1 RPHDHHRPAGQVGD
15 EGDLQPDPGAG
26 HAVPGGGRRDAPPDR
41 GDGGHRAQGPGA
53 GHHAPAEAGVQPPG
67 PVPRRRLGAGRPVGE
82 AGAHRRPPR
91 RGPRRRRAGT
101 GVHAVLRDGH
111 VPARP
116 PAAPAG
122 LPGGVPP
129 RRRPPP
135 PARPDGGRVPGRRRR
150 GADHGAVP
158 QGRWHRSEPDGGQP
172 RRPLRPVVEP
182 GGGEPGHRPRLPHR
196 PAPQR
201 PGPQAGLRRHP
212 GGPDR
217 PDDRRQAGTGRPHRR
232 RRRGVADRAVH
243 RPAGRRVPPVGRHRG
258 GRVSPP
264 RRSRKPASAGRKP
277 ALGRQDLES
286 LLAQIDALQSSR
298 RTGSAGGGGTGGGRR
313 AKADEVEIGRLRR
326 LLADAIANDLNDDVS
341 DEDEDDDWDEEP
353 WDQDD
358 PYDDEDEEGDWWPGG
373 RWERFAPAKPI
384 RVEGGLTTRSRRGAI
399 GETWWSQR
407 FLAAVEATTPGG
419 RSTRGRSYA
428 RQGQVLELAVG
439 AGLIEASV
447 QGSRQTP
454 YRVRLA
460 MPVADDGEWDR
471 LTVALAGQAG
481 YAAQM
486 LAGELPHEVEDVFAA
501 EGVSLFPSRSSKLS
515 TDCTCPDWANPCKHV
530 AAVCYLVAEEFDRDP
545 F

>member
-1 RPHDHHRPAGQVGD
+1 
-15 EGDLQPDPGAG
+15 
-26 HAVPGGGRRDAPPDR
+26 
-41 GDGGHRAQGPGA
+41 
-53 GHHAPAEAGVQPPG
+53 
-67 PVPRRRLGAGRPVGE
+67 
-82 AGAHRRPPR
+82 
-91 RGPRRRRAGT
+91 
-101 GVHAVLRDGH
+101 
-111 VPARP
+111 
-116 PAAPAG
+116 
-122 LPGGVPP
+122 
-129 RRRPPP
+129 
-135 PARPDGGRVPGRRRR
+135 
-150 GADHGAVP
+150 
-158 QGRWHRSEPDGGQP
+158 
-172 RRPLRPVVEP
+172 
-182 GGGEPGHRPRLPHR
+182 
-196 PAPQR
+196 
-201 PGPQAGLRRHP
+201 
-212 GGPDR
+212 
-217 PDDRRQAGTGRPHRR
+217 
-232 RRRGVADRAVH
+232 
-243 RPAGRRVPPVGRHRG
+243 
-258 GRVSPP
+258 VSPP

-545 F
+545 FAVLAWRGRGRDAVLQRLRELRGIGREGSADAGGTTPTERSASAEGSGPTSIGDDTGPTAPPLEDSVLGFWKAGPELADVHLRPEAAELAGAVLRHLPRGLLDVRGRDVAELLEPAYVELAAAAARRALGDDGPDRF